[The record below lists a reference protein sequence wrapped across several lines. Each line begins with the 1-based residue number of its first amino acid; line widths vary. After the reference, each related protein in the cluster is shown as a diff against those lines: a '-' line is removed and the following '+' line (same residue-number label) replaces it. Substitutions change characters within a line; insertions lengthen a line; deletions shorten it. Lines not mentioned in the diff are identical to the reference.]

1 MKIEKITDYIDTEK
15 LDKIVRKI
23 YEFTSHLSKYYPNY
37 KNWFYHK
44 QIKESL
50 IQKREILFIK
60 KNNKIIA
67 CLSLKIIPEKKICT
81 IYVDKKYQNKGIGT
95 TLLEESFNLLKTST
109 PIFSCN
115 QKVLPIFQRIILKY
129 NWKLEEVI
137 KNYNGKGDNEYCYN
151 GKLSK

>member
-15 LDKIVRKI
+15 LDKIVREI
-23 YEFTSHLSKYYPNY
+23 YEFTSHLSEYYPNY

-67 CLSLKIIPEKKICT
+67 CLSLKIIPEKKGMYHLC
-81 IYVDKKYQNKGIGT
+81 
-95 TLLEESFNLLKTST
+95 
-109 PIFSCN
+109 
-115 QKVLPIFQRIILKY
+115 R
-129 NWKLEEVI
+129 
-137 KNYNGKGDNEYCYN
+137 
-151 GKLSK
+151 